1 MSGIE
6 MAVVIV
12 LILVVLYY
20 FYGVYSYANYEGFNN
35 GVVVNRQFRDG
46 RLPFKYSPKM
56 FLNDVALTQ
65 KPFRYVGRL
74 RGQVY
79 YDPTTALQGP
89 VDKDRDF
96 MEGTWTDGER
106 IFSFQRTWQSRAS
119 RIKNSGFDQ
128 GPNDFYD
135 AYRPLDLS
143 GALVGGVPPSYVYYT
158 QGYGNRTLP
167 LIRNGDNFKLGVTST
182 CCNGKKV
189 DNSILFEDGRIFRK
203 MGLLQK
209 TAKR

>member
-1 MSGIE
+1 MYS
-6 MAVVIV
+6 
-12 LILVVLYY
+12 
-20 FYGVYSYANYEGFNN
+20 VYVYANYDGFNN
-35 GVVVNRQFRDG
+35 GIVVNRQFRDG

-65 KPFRYVGRL
+65 KPFMYPARL

-79 YDPTTALQGP
+79 YDPSIALQGP
-89 VDKDRDF
+89 IDKNRDF

-135 AYRPLDLS
+135 NYRSLDLS
-143 GALVGGVPPSYVYYT
+143 GALIGGSPSSYVYYT

-167 LIRNGDNFKLGVTST
+167 LIRNGDDFKLGVNSS

-203 MGLLQK
+203 ISPK
-209 TAKR
+209 KSF